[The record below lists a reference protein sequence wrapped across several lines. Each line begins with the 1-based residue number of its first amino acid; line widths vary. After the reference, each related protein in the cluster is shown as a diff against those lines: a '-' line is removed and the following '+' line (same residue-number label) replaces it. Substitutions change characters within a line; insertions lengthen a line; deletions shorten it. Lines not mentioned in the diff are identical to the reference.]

1 MIWRNAHSI
10 LEPLMNVQGF
20 YTWSFDPLFPVD
32 VRFYTYN
39 QRKHLRPNRHDYFEL
54 FYLSHGEMMFQIHR
68 QCFKIRAGD
77 LVVIGSTFFHRPL
90 VHGFSQAKGIVL
102 CFLPKAILGKDPS
115 GEDLEFLMPFL
126 AQDEAFPHLVPART
140 GIPSKVLDLI
150 KLIHAELPA
159 QSIRSRL
166 NTRTYL
172 KMILV
177 LLGNH
182 YAGYHGKLTQ
192 FHNKME
198 KIQRLRPVLE
208 FIDEHLA
215 EGIPVSGAAS
225 MVHMSKSR
233 FIHFFKNV
241 TGQPFVAYLNNLRI
255 AKAEWLLIA
264 TDVPLADLC
273 QQVGFCDQSYFGTVF
288 RKSVGMT
295 PTQYRRKFSAE
306 PGAGRDYQNWPD
318 GSQTSLTTHSGLIP
332 EDLMPKRNLKHSGSK
347 QMTPGELIQ

>member
-10 LEPLMNVQGF
+10 LAPLMNIQGF

-54 FYLSHGEMMFQIHR
+54 FYLSHGEMMFQIHK

-77 LVVIGSTFFHRPL
+77 LVVVGSTFFHRPI
-90 VHGFSQAKGIVL
+90 VHGFSHSKGIVL
-102 CFLPKAILGKDPS
+102 CFLPKAILGKDPN

-126 AQDEAFPHLVPART
+126 AQDETFPHLVPARS
-140 GIPSKVLDLI
+140 GVPSKILDLI

-166 NTRTYL
+166 NARTYL

-182 YAGYHGKLTQ
+182 YAGYRGKLRQ

-198 KIQRLRPVLE
+198 NIQRLRPVLE

-215 EGIPVSGAAS
+215 ERIPVSGAAS
-225 MVHMSKSR
+225 MIHMSKSC
-233 FIHFFKNV
+233 FIHFFKKV
-241 TGQPFVAYLNNLRI
+241 TGQPFVAYLNHLRV
-255 AKAEWLLIA
+255 ARAEWLLTA
-264 TDVPLADLC
+264 TDIPLSDLC

-295 PTQYRRKFSAE
+295 PTQYRRKFSRE
-306 PGAGRDYQNWPD
+306 PGAAHDNQSAPD
-318 GSQTSLTTHSGLIP
+318 GWRISFTTQSGLIP
-332 EDLMPKRNLKHSGSK
+332 DDPIPKANAKSLGSMPMK
-347 QMTPGELIQ
+347 PGELIQ